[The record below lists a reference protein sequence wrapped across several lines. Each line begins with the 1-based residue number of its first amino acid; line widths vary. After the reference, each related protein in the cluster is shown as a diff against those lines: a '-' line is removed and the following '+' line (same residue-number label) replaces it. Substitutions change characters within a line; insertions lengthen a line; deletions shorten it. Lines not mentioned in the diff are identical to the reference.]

1 MLKGKFVKA
10 NTDTC
15 LQFFLF
21 DIILNQTAYVQD
33 RIEVKLL
40 GIRSRRFALI
50 KEKMS
55 AKNSPTIY
63 IQRN

>member
-1 MLKGKFVKA
+1 MLKRKFVKA
-10 NTDTC
+10 NETHVYNF
-15 LQFFLF
+15 QF
-21 DIILNQTAYVQD
+21 YVFKTKLRMYKIQD

-40 GIRSRRFALI
+40 GIRRFALI
-50 KEKMS
+50 KETMS

>member
-21 DIILNQTAYVQD
+21 YIILNQTTYVQD

-40 GIRSRRFALI
+40 GIRRFALI